1 MEKALWQVWHWVQAN
16 ETLVGLLA
24 VGSFA
29 LLIFSVALLPLVV
42 SLIPADYFAAEERGM
57 SRLARQYPTL
67 HAILVVIKNLVGVVL
82 FLGGLAMLVLPGQ
95 GLLTLVAA
103 LILLDFP
110 GKYHLE
116 QRLVRS
122 PRVVRGINWLRA
134 RARTRPLVV
143 PEQDGDEGA

>member
-1 MEKALWQVWHWVQAN
+1 MLMELWQWLQAN
-16 ETLVGLLA
+16 ETLMGLLA
-24 VGSFA
+24 GGSLF
-29 LLIFSVALLPLVV
+29 LLVFSVAMLPFAM
-42 SLIPADYFAAEERGM
+42 SLIPADYFAAEDRGM
-57 SRLARQYPTL
+57 SRFHRL
-67 HAILVVIKNLVGVVL
+67 HPVGHAVLMVLKNIVGVI
-82 FLGGLAMLVLPGQ
+82 FLIGGLAMLVLPGQ